1 MWKTATTPCW
11 RAKRREI
18 CYLVEELLLGMKMI
32 SSCKATILHVS
43 EREQLKSFSRSRS
56 SSWGPAGR
64 SAEPSGGGGAESTFL
79 AVIILL
85 KVTGV
90 MRGNIGAVLNR
101 GNNLSELQD
110 RFCSCRNMKKSLH
123 PIFKLIVA
131 RSERLNTSSDL
142 FRSEASRLRR
152 NASDLRLRV
161 GLGVGLVVVVVVII
175 IISTL

>member
-1 MWKTATTPCW
+1 MFQ
-11 RAKRREI
+11 RENS
-18 CYLVEELLLGMKMI
+18 LKAFLGAGPRVGDRLEGLRSQVEEVG
-32 SSCKATILHVS
+32 
-43 EREQLKSFSRSRS
+43 RSRLS
-56 SSWGPAGR
+56 S
-64 SAEPSGGGGAESTFL
+64 L

-110 RFCSCRNMKKSLH
+110 RFYSCRNMKKSLH
-123 PIFKLIVA
+123 PISKLIVA
-131 RSERLNTSSDL
+131 RSEWLNTSSDL

>member
-1 MWKTATTPCW
+1 MLPSLRPDKEVPESSLQGGEPAD
-11 RAKRREI
+11 
-18 CYLVEELLLGMKMI
+18 VEDSDDPMLEGEEEGDLLLGGGT
-32 SSCKATILHVS
+32 AARDEDDFFLQGPRVGD
-43 EREQLKSFSRSRS
+43 RLAGLRSQV
-56 SSWGPAGR
+56 
-64 SAEPSGGGGAESTFL
+64 EE
-79 AVIILL
+79 
-85 KVTGV
+85 VTGV

-110 RFCSCRNMKKSLH
+110 RS
-123 PIFKLIVA
+123 A
-131 RSERLNTSSDL
+131 RLYTSSDL

>member
-1 MWKTATTPCW
+1 M
-11 RAKRREI
+11 
-18 CYLVEELLLGMKMI
+18 
-32 SSCKATILHVS
+32 
-43 EREQLKSFSRSRS
+43 
-56 SSWGPAGR
+56 
-64 SAEPSGGGGAESTFL
+64 AESSL
-79 AVIILL
+79 AVIILF

-101 GNNLSELQD
+101 GNNLSDLQD
-110 RFCSCRNMKKSLH
+110 RFSSCRNMVMNR
-123 PIFKLIVA
+123 PISKLIVA

>member
-1 MWKTATTPCW
+1 MF
-11 RAKRREI
+11 RRENS
-18 CYLVEELLLGMKMI
+18 LKAFRGAGPRVGDRLAGLRSQVEEVG
-32 SSCKATILHVS
+32 
-43 EREQLKSFSRSRS
+43 QNRSLS
-56 SSWGPAGR
+56 
-64 SAEPSGGGGAESTFL
+64 L
-79 AVIILL
+79 AVIILF

-101 GNNLSELQD
+101 GNNLSDLQD
-110 RFCSCRNMKKSLH
+110 RFYFCRNMKMNR
-123 PIFKLIVA
+123 PISKLFVA

-161 GLGVGLVVVVVVII
+161 GLGAGLVVVVVVII

>member
-1 MWKTATTPCW
+1 MF
-11 RAKRREI
+11 RRENS
-18 CYLVEELLLGMKMI
+18 LKAFLGAGPRVGDRLAGLRSQVEEVG
-32 SSCKATILHVS
+32 
-43 EREQLKSFSRSRS
+43 RNRS
-56 SSWGPAGR
+56 S
-64 SAEPSGGGGAESTFL
+64 L
-79 AVIILL
+79 AVIILF

-123 PIFKLIVA
+123 PILKLIVT

>member
-1 MWKTATTPCW
+1 M
-11 RAKRREI
+11 
-18 CYLVEELLLGMKMI
+18 
-32 SSCKATILHVS
+32 
-43 EREQLKSFSRSRS
+43 
-56 SSWGPAGR
+56 
-64 SAEPSGGGGAESTFL
+64 AESSL
-79 AVIILL
+79 AVIILF

>member
-1 MWKTATTPCW
+1 MF
-11 RAKRREI
+11 RRENS
-18 CYLVEELLLGMKMI
+18 LKAFRGAGPRVGDRLAGLRSQVEEVG
-32 SSCKATILHVS
+32 
-43 EREQLKSFSRSRS
+43 RNRS
-56 SSWGPAGR
+56 S
-64 SAEPSGGGGAESTFL
+64 L

-123 PIFKLIVA
+123 PISKLIVV

-161 GLGVGLVVVVVVII
+161 GLGVGLVVVIVVII

>member
-1 MWKTATTPCW
+1 MF
-11 RAKRREI
+11 RRENS
-18 CYLVEELLLGMKMI
+18 LKAFLGAGPRVGDRLAGLRSQVEEVG
-32 SSCKATILHVS
+32 
-43 EREQLKSFSRSRS
+43 RNRS
-56 SSWGPAGR
+56 S
-64 SAEPSGGGGAESTFL
+64 FL
-79 AVIILL
+79 AVMILF

-101 GNNLSELQD
+101 GNNLSDLQD
-110 RFCSCRNMKKSLH
+110 RFSSCRKMAMNR
-123 PIFKLIVA
+123 PISNLFVA

>member
-1 MWKTATTPCW
+1 
-11 RAKRREI
+11 
-18 CYLVEELLLGMKMI
+18 
-32 SSCKATILHVS
+32 
-43 EREQLKSFSRSRS
+43 
-56 SSWGPAGR
+56 
-64 SAEPSGGGGAESTFL
+64 
-79 AVIILL
+79 
-85 KVTGV
+85 

-110 RFCSCRNMKKSLH
+110 RFCFCRNMKKSLH
-123 PIFKLIVA
+123 PISKLIVV

-175 IISTL
+175 IISTLWKKNFMLLLITSAGRLMQFLSIVQRWIYFTRTTISTNDSTTKYHSMEAAFKSITGLHCICIITNITQQV

>member
-1 MWKTATTPCW
+1 M
-11 RAKRREI
+11 
-18 CYLVEELLLGMKMI
+18 EEVGRNWSI
-32 SSCKATILHVS
+32 S
-43 EREQLKSFSRSRS
+43 
-56 SSWGPAGR
+56 
-64 SAEPSGGGGAESTFL
+64 L

-85 KVTGV
+85 KVAGV

-110 RFCSCRNMKKSLH
+110 RFCFCRNMKKSLH
-123 PIFKLIVA
+123 PISKLIVV

-161 GLGVGLVVVVVVII
+161 GLGVGLVLVVVVII

>member
-18 CYLVEELLLGMKMI
+18 FYLVEELLLGMKMI
-32 SSCKATILHVS
+32 SSCKAIILHVS
-43 EREQLKSFSRSRS
+43 ERVQFQSFSRSRS

-64 SAEPSGGGGAESTFL
+64 SAEPSGGGEETSL
-79 AVIILL
+79 AVKILF

-123 PIFKLIVA
+123 PISKLIVA